1 MNSTKLPATLSG
13 VVKLKDV
20 ALRAGCSVATASRV
34 MNGNTTVGVA
44 ERERVL
50 AAAAQLGYV
59 PNNSAR
65 ALRAQTTRLVGVII
79 PTLDHAIYAKM
90 VDGLQDRLAQAGTSV
105 IINTS
110 GYDLERERQQARLLV
125 GRGVE
130 ALVLVGAEHDPDLHA
145 HLKRARIAQIY
156 TYTCKLGNG
165 DAAVGMD
172 NHASGASVA
181 RYLLELGHR
190 RFGMIAGVTRGNDRA
205 TMRRD
210 GFVDGLI
217 AAGISQD
224 DIIVLEAPYAI
235 ELGRAAM
242 QSLMQTHPRP
252 TAVFCGS
259 DILAVGAMKYC
270 HSVGIAIPAQV
281 SIVGFDNL
289 EVAQLV
295 SPELTTL
302 DVPARAMG
310 EAAAVVLI
318 EAKANGKLP
327 NGVVTQLQTRLI
339 LRGSTA
345 QAPV

>member
-1 MNSTKLPATLSG
+1 MNIKAPAG
-13 VVKLKDV
+13 VIKLKDV

-34 MNGNTTVGVA
+34 MNGNTAVGEA

-50 AAAAQLGYV
+50 AAATQLGYV
-59 PNNSAR
+59 PNNAAR
-65 ALRAQTTRLVGVII
+65 ALRAQTTRLVGAII

-90 VDGLQDRLAQAGTSV
+90 VDGLQDRLAQVGTSV

-130 ALVLVGAEHDPDLHA
+130 ALVLVGAEHDPDLHEY
-145 HLKRARIAQIY
+145 LKRAGVAQVF
-156 TYTCKLGNG
+156 TYTSKIGAG

-181 RYLLELGHR
+181 RYLLDLGHR

-210 GFVDGLI
+210 GFVETLV
-217 AAGISQD
+217 AAGIPRE

-235 ELGRAAM
+235 EMGRSTM
-242 QSLMQTHPRP
+242 QSLMQTYPRP

-270 HSVGIAIPAQV
+270 QSVGISIPGQI

-310 EAAAVVLI
+310 EAAAALLI
-318 EAKANGKLP
+318 EAKGKVP

-339 LRGSTA
+339 VRGSTG
-345 QAPV
+345 APTI